1 VIRLNI
7 RKVNLP
13 TATPQRFAYAEKD
26 KKYEPLQEIVSNTT
40 INEKAE
46 FIKYLSGLLTK
57 MKSVTIA
64 GLKYAWDEESEKVIP
79 PSKNPRNTTDK
90 KGRKKSIAYIDY
102 FTEEMGLSTDSKL
115 VNGIQTSSSKEKYN
129 NSIEAIGDME
139 SNITT
144 TNRQI
149 TDLEGEE
156 EIPNTEDEEWKSL
169 ETVKKELIIS
179 MKKLITEHNKML
191 PALIKESKEQFALN
205 LEEQKTSIVDEEPT
219 RKKNT
224 EMDREIKTLKDKIKR
239 SKEGGDAWNKHK
251 EALLNLQRKRK
262 YRGETTFEK
271 PKLPDK
277 EFEEGQKGRTIGSYL
292 YPNMDTI
299 KDSEGK
305 EVKQIKDKVL
315 RDDIN
320 KILLSMMKTM
330 KYSASLTQLH
340 NYLNEESHSKLD
352 ESTPENKNTS
362 NPNDRDRAFA
372 QVHRFIEEIKRE
384 ATTKTQT
391 TKINKLATLLDIS
404 ESAVALADK
413 ERPKVTGSTLSNSKK
428 LLARLK
434 RYEADFI
441 KQGRTTKVRNLL
453 GDTKKEMNNTIGF
466 LMAVSKNAQE
476 ILKFDLVGSKREETI
491 TYKQVSAK
499 MKGVYLSE
507 EDQKMSNATKYTSAF
522 IGYDELLSNGVAI
535 NKILNM
541 EYDNVVTSAQIH
553 RIEAIKEVDD
563 RLKELEE
570 LGDRSH
576 PSDKNDLLE
585 DIDQLSQYKTTL
597 LMWIIEDG
605 KTQGSLTILTGA
617 EEQRFR
623 SKLGSMKQYIRD
635 AHTKER
641 KVRDKDSKPP
651 IAQPAGP
658 TPKEMRTKTFQT
670 RVDREETNLTVKEQ
684 EERYQN
690 KHKEREEK

>member
-1 VIRLNI
+1 
-7 RKVNLP
+7 
-13 TATPQRFAYAEKD
+13 
-26 KKYEPLQEIVSNTT
+26 
-40 INEKAE
+40 
-46 FIKYLSGLLTK
+46 
-57 MKSVTIA
+57 
-64 GLKYAWDEESEKVIP
+64 
-79 PSKNPRNTTDK
+79 
-90 KGRKKSIAYIDY
+90 
-102 FTEEMGLSTDSKL
+102 
-115 VNGIQTSSSKEKYN
+115 
-129 NSIEAIGDME
+129 
-139 SNITT
+139 
-144 TNRQI
+144 
-149 TDLEGEE
+149 
-156 EIPNTEDEEWKSL
+156 
-169 ETVKKELIIS
+169 
-179 MKKLITEHNKML
+179 
-191 PALIKESKEQFALN
+191 
-205 LEEQKTSIVDEEPT
+205 
-219 RKKNT
+219 
-224 EMDREIKTLKDKIKR
+224 
-239 SKEGGDAWNKHK
+239 
-251 EALLNLQRKRK
+251 
-262 YRGETTFEK
+262 
-271 PKLPDK
+271 
-277 EFEEGQKGRTIGSYL
+277 
-292 YPNMDTI
+292 
-299 KDSEGK
+299 
-305 EVKQIKDKVL
+305 
-315 RDDIN
+315 
-320 KILLSMMKTM
+320 
-330 KYSASLTQLH
+330 
-340 NYLNEESHSKLD
+340 
-352 ESTPENKNTS
+352 
-362 NPNDRDRAFA
+362 
-372 QVHRFIEEIKRE
+372 
-384 ATTKTQT
+384 
-391 TKINKLATLLDIS
+391 
-404 ESAVALADK
+404 
-413 ERPKVTGSTLSNSKK
+413 
-428 LLARLK
+428 
-434 RYEADFI
+434 
-441 KQGRTTKVRNLL
+441 GRTTKVRNLL